1 MKPYLRVTL
10 VYALFGVLW
19 IFLSDRMVV
28 ILGGNLEGVT
38 FLQTM
43 KGWIFVG
50 LSSLMLFVLT
60 RQAFEAQRRA
70 EREKLEVFEK
80 TVEGS
85 CHILLNYLNQMQL
98 VMMEAEQCAA
108 FDRKIL
114 KLANAASDEA
124 TEELKKLTNI
134 RTITADHI
142 DSVVYE
148 KLRQR
153 SPDTK

>member
-1 MKPYLRVTL
+1 MKAYLRVTL

-19 IFLSDRMVV
+19 IFLSDRLVGV
-28 ILGGNLEGVT
+28 LADNLDGFT

-50 LSSLMLFVLT
+50 LSSLLLFELT

-70 EREKLEVFEK
+70 EREKLAVFEK

-98 VMMEAEQCAA
+98 VMMEAEQCAG

-114 KLANAASDEA
+114 KLASTASDEA
-124 TEELKKLTNI
+124 TEELKKLSII

-142 DSVVYE
+142 DAVVYE
-148 KLRQR
+148 KIRRQNA
-153 SPDTK
+153 DTK

>member
-19 IFLSDRMVV
+19 IFLSDRMVGV
-28 ILGGNLEGVT
+28 LADNLEGFT
-38 FLQTM
+38 FLQTT

-50 LSSLMLFVLT
+50 LSSVLLFVLT
-60 RQAFEAQRRA
+60 RQAFKEQRRT
-70 EREKLEVFEK
+70 EREKQEVFDK

-98 VMMEAEQCAA
+98 VMMEAEQCAE

-124 TEELKKLTNI
+124 TEELKKLSGI

-148 KLRQR
+148 KIRQR